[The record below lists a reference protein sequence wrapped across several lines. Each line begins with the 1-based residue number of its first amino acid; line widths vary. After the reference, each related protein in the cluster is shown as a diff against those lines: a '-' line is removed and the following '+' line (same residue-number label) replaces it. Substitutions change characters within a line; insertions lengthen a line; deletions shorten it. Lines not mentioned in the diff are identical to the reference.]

1 VTAVRAT
8 GRVPPRP
15 GQADMRDLAALPVP
29 ERLIKVSTRLFARH
43 GYEATSVQ
51 QIVDAAGVTKGA
63 LYHHFASKDDL
74 LYEVYHR
81 VLGAQRARLDELAA
95 GPGAADQRLRAVIAD
110 VIETSVANL
119 DELIVFF
126 RSQHLLTAD
135 QQKLVR
141 AERRRYHDRVRTL
154 VEEGQAA
161 GVFSREVPADVAVQF
176 CYGAINQ
183 IASWY
188 HRDGVLSA
196 AQIGAH
202 FDRLVLSGL
211 RP

>member
-1 VTAVRAT
+1 
-8 GRVPPRP
+8 
-15 GQADMRDLAALPVP
+15 MRDLAALPLP
-29 ERLIKVSTRLFARH
+29 ERLIKVSTRLFAQH

-81 VLGAQRARLDELAA
+81 VLGAQRARLDELAG
-95 GPGAADQRLRAVIAD
+95 GPGPADERLRAVIAD
-110 VIETSVANL
+110 AIESSVANL

-126 RSQHLLTAD
+126 RSQHLLPAA
-135 QQKLVR
+135 QQKSVR
-141 AERRRYHDRVRTL
+141 AERRRYHDRVRDL

-161 GVFSREVPADVAVQF
+161 GVFSRDVPADVVVQF

-183 IASWY
+183 IGSWY
-188 HRDGVLSA
+188 RHDGALSA
-196 AQIGAH
+196 TELGAQ

-211 RP
+211 RSL